1 MGVVR
6 QERHSRDVQMKG
18 LKNYIESSLRGK
30 VSEEVKPAI
39 EELTRRL
46 TQGRDL
52 QDRVDAVEELARRI
66 EDS

>member
-1 MGVVR
+1 
-6 QERHSRDVQMKG
+6 MKG